1 MDAILSSFASCSKP
15 MFESIAFGRDSLAD
29 VTSLGELAECLL
41 YYKQVHAIVDHG
53 SFTRLARICGP
64 DTLLGL
70 VEDGHLALTYL
81 ENRPAIA
88 TRLVGGR
95 AEHAFVM
102 MQAKGKESQNL
113 VPLLFQELT
122 GKEGR
127 GRRLARKLLDRMSK
141 RTYVNTDLD
150 KSLQAIEHAAY
161 TDRLV
166 PQILAARG
174 ISQQLPAES
183 RFRVHREN
191 DGFVVDTNLDFVLLN
206 AEYKGHHP
214 DQSLEP
220 ALILDVLYEGYA
232 ELDFAASVATE
243 LAPTPTESVIA
254 KERIASVLEA
264 SGRSFDR
271 LSAFKSLAIP
281 HSGSI
286 AESINKG
293 TRSFEDLRKLLSEA
307 ERFKKWVHGQP
318 PEGELAKAY
327 VDEVTKGSWRTGSA
341 TKNLRFVLFN
351 AAQVA
356 VGAAIAGPAGALA
369 GVVLAATDSYLLERL
384 LTGWK
389 PHQFVRGPLEKF
401 LDASQH

>member
-1 MDAILSSFASCSKP
+1 
-15 MFESIAFGRDSLAD
+15 
-29 VTSLGELAECLL
+29 
-41 YYKQVHAIVDHG
+41 
-53 SFTRLARICGP
+53 
-64 DTLLGL
+64 L

-206 AEYKGHHP
+206 AEYKGDHS
-214 DQSLEP
+214 DQSLVRSSSAGMSAQGSMNPQNRGRPLTCRHDNAIEWKRVS
-220 ALILDVLYEGYA
+220 AYA
-232 ELDFAASVATE
+232 ITA
-243 LAPTPTESVIA
+243 
-254 KERIASVLEA
+254 
-264 SGRSFDR
+264 
-271 LSAFKSLAIP
+271 
-281 HSGSI
+281 
-286 AESINKG
+286 
-293 TRSFEDLRKLLSEA
+293 
-307 ERFKKWVHGQP
+307 
-318 PEGELAKAY
+318 
-327 VDEVTKGSWRTGSA
+327 
-341 TKNLRFVLFN
+341 
-351 AAQVA
+351 
-356 VGAAIAGPAGALA
+356 A
-369 GVVLAATDSYLLERL
+369 GVAGIHLARPDREVQS
-384 LTGWK
+384 LTAAWRI
-389 PHQFVRGPLEKF
+389 P
-401 LDASQH
+401 S